1 MHPTKLCPYFAPI
14 QIQKKAGRQKSVNA
28 PANNQTSQKAGLSA
42 SFEKRRGDC
51 ADGGKGT
58 VAKNEMIKKPYLCN
72 FGKLDKPLG
81 KLEIGLAG
89 RGIA

>member
-1 MHPTKLCPYFAPI
+1 MHPQSSVPTLPIFKFRKKLDDT
-14 QIQKKAGRQKSVNA
+14 KSVNV
-28 PANNQTSQKAGLSA
+28 PANNQTSRKAGLSA

-72 FGKLDKPLG
+72 LGKLDKPLG